1 MKLIKVQLGLFLS
14 VIITYINLQLSSEA
28 LSIAKN
34 PGNRDYINMFAKT
47 LSMLNG
53 DSTKHEQKLSP
64 LENRDINYYTNVKK
78 ENTSIFNFS
87 ILVFVIGLINLLY
100 KRKRVNLN
108 LTEMY
113 STGHSEKKNIT
124 DIVEV
129 SIYPDSKFIIS
140 EVLGTVVF
148 IPEKFSTD
156 YSASDLSNP
165 NKWSISEKRN
175 GTTGKISTT
184 ETSVAI
190 DRNTGFITYNNSTNF
205 KNGDWIREYGNG
217 NCQKVDTSK
226 KKF

>member
-108 LTEMY
+108 LTEMG
-113 STGHSEKKNIT
+113 TFLL
-124 DIVEV
+124 
-129 SIYPDSKFIIS
+129 SISW
-140 EVLGTVVF
+140 VF
-148 IPEKFSTD
+148 IYISYELFC
-156 YSASDLSNP
+156 Y
-165 NKWSISEKRN
+165 WRFQSIGE
-175 GTTGKISTT
+175 GKIFDGRGFDPWPYF
-184 ETSVAI
+184 AI
-190 DRNTGFITYNNSTNF
+190 LWLVKFGLSLISLLLNQLNKNYRNYSKIKTWCILDLTIGNIIIIFLHDSFNDLWPIINLNF
-205 KNGDWIREYGNG
+205 TPSFG
-217 NCQKVDTSK
+217 
-226 KKF
+226 

>member
-1 MKLIKVQLGLFLS
+1 MKKFAYIFLIFFPSWALGED
-14 VIITYINLQLSSEA
+14 I
-28 LSIAKN
+28 
-34 PGNRDYINMFAKT
+34 
-47 LSMLNG
+47 
-53 DSTKHEQKLSP
+53 KLSC
-64 LENRDINYYTNVKK
+64 
-78 ENTSIFNFS
+78 
-87 ILVFVIGLINLLY
+87 
-100 KRKRVNLN
+100 NLN

-184 ETSVAI
+184 ETSFAI
-190 DRNTGFITYNNSTNF
+190 DRNTGFITYNNSTKF
-205 KNGDWIREYGNG
+205 KNGDWLREYGNG